1 MNARL
6 AVLPLL
12 ILLSAGCSKR
22 TATMPTQPAAAAV
35 LKVTPADGAT
45 AVRLDA
51 GITFDF
57 GVAVDRP
64 AVETGFRLI
73 SEADMSGSCPDAS
86 MGSHGS
92 MNAVMADP
100 VMLAHMDA
108 VHATRGRFS
117 WNDAGTACTFVPDS
131 LMRPQ
136 MRYMMH
142 MSRPMLDMMA
152 GMGGTMGPGQ
162 MTGSGDMVAHFQT
175 ITDGGH
181 AGHH

>member
-12 ILLSAGCSKR
+12 ILLSAGCSNR
-22 TATMPTQPAAAAV
+22 TTTMPTQPAAAAV

-51 GITFDF
+51 GITLDF

-64 AVETGFRLI
+64 AAERGFRLI
-73 SEADMSGSCPDAS
+73 SEADMTGSCPDAS

-108 VHATRGRFS
+108 VHATHGRFS
-117 WNDAGTACTFVPDS
+117 WNDVGTVCTFVPDS
-131 LMRPQ
+131 LMRSQ
-136 MRYMMH
+136 TRYMTH
-142 MSRPMLDMMA
+142 MSRSMLDMMT

-175 ITDGGH
+175 ITDDGH
-181 AGHH
+181 SGHH